1 MRAALCTGGHTC
13 LTDASRTHLALKKE
27 KVTLLMAL
35 PDVNSMS
42 LTSMASSARRPAARR
57 RHVWRRKL
65 KCLTTP
71 SREVDER
78 GARVWCS
85 AGGAR
90 CCLRYC

>member
-1 MRAALCTGGHTC
+1 M
-13 LTDASRTHLALKKE
+13 TDASRTHLALKKE
-27 KVTLLMAL
+27 KFTLLMAL

-65 KCLTTP
+65 KCLTRH
-71 SREVDER
+71 REKLT
-78 GARVWCS
+78 RVWCS

-90 CCLRYC
+90 CCLRSC

>member
-1 MRAALCTGGHTC
+1 MRAARCTGGYTC

-27 KVTLLMAL
+27 KFTLLMAL

-65 KCLTTP
+65 KCLTRH
-71 SREVDER
+71 REKLTR
-78 GARVWCS
+78 GAI
-85 AGGAR
+85 
-90 CCLRYC
+90 